1 MSKFNKIL
9 VLAIV
14 LSLAIIPLALSDSSD
29 AKVDFSQE
37 TQVTQSFN
45 DMSAGKITVYL
56 QNDSDVAKIVT
67 VTATNYEDGEQLA
80 KAENVSIPAKDGDIN
95 GTTECVLTFSFGS
108 SGERYV
114 IVTIDDGETVV
125 EDSLNINVS
134 HSIWKDSTTYIAI
147 IVVII
152 IIGIAV
158 FLKMRG
164 LPGSKKGNDT
174 SEKTFTT
181 MDEEKKAR
189 KSGKNKENT
198 EIIPIEKQ
206 TYNKGSKQG
215 KDQKNRSSKQ
225 K

>member
-56 QNDSDVAKIVT
+56 QNDSDTAKTVT
-67 VTATNYEDGEQLA
+67 VTVINYEDGKQLA
-80 KAENVSIPAKDGDIN
+80 IAENVSVPAKSGDVN
-95 GTTECVLTFSFGS
+95 GTTNCVLSFSFGS

-114 IVTIDDGETVV
+114 TVSIDDGNTVV
-125 EDSLNINVS
+125 TDSLNIEVS

-152 IIGIAV
+152 IIAIAV

-164 LPGSKKGNDT
+164 LPGSKKEDDT
-174 SEKTFTT
+174 SEKTFTA
-181 MDEEKKAR
+181 MDDKKKAR
-189 KSGKNKENT
+189 KSGKNKESIET
-198 EIIPIEKQ
+198 APVEKQ
-206 TYNKGSKQG
+206 TYDKNSRQG

-225 K
+225 R

>member
-14 LSLAIIPLALSDSSD
+14 LSMAIVPLALSGSSD

-37 TQVTQSFN
+37 TQVTQSFD

-56 QNDSDVAKIVT
+56 QNDGDTAKTVT
-67 VTATNYEDGEQLA
+67 VTVVNYEDGEQLA
-80 KAENVSIPAKDGDIN
+80 IAENVSVPAKSGDVN
-95 GTTECVLTFSFGS
+95 GTADCILSFSFGS

-114 IVTIDDGETVV
+114 IVSIDDGDTVV
-125 EDSLNINVS
+125 TDSLNIDVS
-134 HSIWKDSTTYIAI
+134 HSIWKDSTTYIVI
-147 IVVII
+147 VVVII
-152 IIGIAV
+152 IIAIAI

-164 LPGSKKGNDT
+164 LPGSKKETDA

-181 MDEEKKAR
+181 MDDERKAK
-189 KSGKNKENT
+189 KSGKDKEIVET
-198 EIIPIEKQ
+198 APAEKQ
-206 TYNKGSKQG
+206 IYNKNSRQG

-225 K
+225 R